1 MYLMITNTNFNNHT
15 ILRCFV
21 MSYCLILRF
30 CDVLDYILI
39 FLIKFTHYNL
49 LDIKNWYEITSKHIF
64 FRAIAM
70 PETLHSLEVTNKL
83 DKRITR
89 FVVPLSCT
97 IGRSGNMSLYKRVMF
112 VCNTA
117 GRIRTDSNQNRF
129 SMVIMIC
136 IFIFLIT
143 YQSIKV
149 NKR

>member
-1 MYLMITNTNFNNHT
+1 
-15 ILRCFV
+15 
-21 MSYCLILRF
+21 
-30 CDVLDYILI
+30 
-39 FLIKFTHYNL
+39 
-49 LDIKNWYEITSKHIF
+49 
-64 FRAIAM
+64 M

>member
-1 MYLMITNTNFNNHT
+1 MYMLYLMITNTKFNNHT
-15 ILRCFV
+15 IVRCFV

-39 FLIKFTHYNL
+39 FLIKLTHYNL
-49 LDIKNWYEITSKHIF
+49 LDIKHWYEITSKHIF

-97 IGRSGNMSLYKRVMF
+97 IGRSGTCLYINVSCLF
-112 VCNTA
+112 VIQLVGLELTA
-117 GRIRTDSNQNRF
+117 TRITL
-129 SMVIMIC
+129 VW
-136 IFIFLIT
+136 
-143 YQSIKV
+143 
-149 NKR
+149 